1 MRTIRR
7 PVILLGCIGFI
18 ALYILQY
25 GVALAVTP
33 LILVMGVLVGLVVA
47 KWLPWRWYGRQ
58 FAAGVRAG
66 VVACGLSA
74 AGVLLSLVGTG
85 PHNVAALAARS
96 HLLGI
101 DLGHFVTALGS
112 AGWFMPYLLLTAFFA
127 LGGVLLAGVV
137 TQIVGWSKS
146 VRTVRVIRQAH
157 NSASSLHR
165 SQTWAPASNSVP
177 SVGAYWNSA
186 LPSAGPASLPGLLA
200 TGAMG
205 SIGHTSGGYASVAA
219 RSGSR
224 ARHAQDAQLESRAG
238 YLPPLPSLD
247 FDAPAPMAPLPVTP
261 DPIPARRSNSG
272 AQPVQFAMT
281 DDLRHALDRWDS
293 DPEIRRPGGWI
304 PESEGESVA
313 PKKSAAT
320 KGSTASKART
330 PTKRQPKH
338 SAYLN
343 SDTPAVPRRSRK
355 KQQTRDWLC

>member
-33 LILVMGVLVGLVVA
+33 LLLVMGVLVGLVVA

-74 AGVLLSLVGTG
+74 AGALLSLVGTG

-101 DLGHFVTALGS
+101 DLGRFVPVLGS
-112 AGWFMPYLLLTAFFA
+112 AGWFIPYLLLTAFFT

-157 NSASSLHR
+157 NAASSLHR

-219 RSGSR
+219 RSPSRSVSAASSSSR
-224 ARHAQDAQLESRAG
+224 ARCSGLHRAC
-238 YLPPLPSLD
+238 PS
-247 FDAPAPMAPLPVTP
+247 
-261 DPIPARRSNSG
+261 
-272 AQPVQFAMT
+272 
-281 DDLRHALDRWDS
+281 
-293 DPEIRRPGGWI
+293 
-304 PESEGESVA
+304 
-313 PKKSAAT
+313 SA
-320 KGSTASKART
+320 
-330 PTKRQPKH
+330 
-338 SAYLN
+338 
-343 SDTPAVPRRSRK
+343 
-355 KQQTRDWLC
+355 